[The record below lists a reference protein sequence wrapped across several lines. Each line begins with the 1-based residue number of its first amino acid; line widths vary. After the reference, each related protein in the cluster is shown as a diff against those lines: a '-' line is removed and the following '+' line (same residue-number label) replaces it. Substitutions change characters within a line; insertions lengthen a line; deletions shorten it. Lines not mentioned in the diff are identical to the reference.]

1 MVNHR
6 CKNMKKNILTNTKK
20 FFHNKRGAVSL
31 EFLFM
36 LILLVF
42 IFAFLTDLVIVR
54 TTQGKLDNASYS
66 LVNVLRERNQL
77 YNDNGSEPLKNTDLT
92 EYQQMAKLILFGDK
106 SSPNTVGVTIE
117 HWTEKKSTETLTNL
131 NTCQPYRKLDNNL
144 SYLSPRSEAANP
156 DNQRKI
162 PLYQVTLCVE
172 VGSFFKNL
180 ITRKENQSFGML
192 SSSSLAVAR

>member
-6 CKNMKKNILTNTKK
+6 YKNMKKNIITSIKK
-20 FFHNKRGAVSL
+20 FFRNKKGAVTL
-31 EFLFM
+31 ELLFM
-36 LILLVF
+36 LILLIF

-66 LVNVLRERNQL
+66 LVNILRERNQL
-77 YNDNGSEPLKNTDLT
+77 YNDNGTEKLKSTDLT
-92 EYQQMAKLILFGDK
+92 EYEKMAKLILFGDK
-106 SSPNTVGVTIE
+106 DSPNKVGVTIE
-117 HWTEKKSTETLTNL
+117 HWEEKKTPEMLTNL
-131 NTCQPYRKLDNNL
+131 GTCQPYRKLDDNL
-144 SYLSPRSEAANP
+144 SYLSPRSESANP